1 MRKLQNLEA
10 KSKTSR
16 NSAGNWRKTEP
27 DLTGTQL
34 KKWVINL
41 SKYKLTQ
48 PQNRVL
54 AKGLNYAVSP
64 DNVCAEEF
72 VLATELACR
81 KLTYPESVQLRAKVA
96 STLKSAKLPKSNV
109 TKEERKAIKELQKV
123 DSILILPAD
132 KGRSTVILDKCE
144 YDKKVTTMLADTKT

>member
-1 MRKLQNLEA
+1 MLGISSRYSVLTVIIEDVHQDCSYKLLNMVII
-10 KSKTSR
+10 SS
-16 NSAGNWRKTEP
+16 P
-27 DLTGTQL
+27 DLNIPCGRFG
-34 KKWVINL
+34 
-41 SKYKLTQ
+41 Y
-48 PQNRVL
+48 
-54 AKGLNYAVSP
+54 
-64 DNVCAEEF
+64 VCAEEF

-109 TKEERKAIKELQKV
+109 TKEERKAIKELKKV

-144 YDKKVTTMLADTKT
+144 YEKKPRPC